1 MNEIQNIVNGQT
13 AATMS
18 SREIAELTGK
28 EISNVHRDIRAM
40 LDDLK
45 KDDSFLNHPQE
56 EKDSRGYTVCF
67 HLNRELTD
75 TLLTGYSAVL
85 RRKVIARWREL
96 EQQAQAFNP
105 ASLSRMDLI
114 KIAMEAESE
123 RLALEDKVQAQQAQI
138 AAAAPAVEFVCK
150 YVRATGLMGFR
161 EVCKLLKANEA
172 RFREFLIVRQ
182 IMYRLGGV
190 LTAYQHHTDAGRF
203 EVRTGVADGT
213 EHAYTSTKFTP
224 KGIDWVAGE
233 WAKYQLHNEQAHGAA
248 LAMN

>member
-1 MNEIQNIVNGQT
+1 MTQLQTIVNGQT
-13 AATMS
+13 ATMT
-18 SREIAELTGK
+18 SREIADIADARHNDVMATINRLFDKGLLRSSRKTRQEATGGRPT
-28 EISNVHRDIRAM
+28 EVYDLVERDVYLVIA
-40 LDDLK
+40 
-45 KDDSFLNHPQE
+45 
-56 EKDSRGYTVCF
+56 
-67 HLNRELTD
+67 
-75 TLLTGYSAVL
+75 GYSDEV
-85 RRKVIARWREL
+85 RARIVDRWQEL
-96 EQQAQAFNP
+96 EAQAHAFNP

-123 RLALEDKVQAQQAQI
+123 RLALADKVQAQQAQI
-138 AAAAPAVEFVCK
+138 AAAAPAVEFVGK

>member
-1 MNEIQNIVNGQT
+1 VNEIQNIVNGQT

-28 EISNVHRDIRAM
+28 ELSNVHRDIRAM

-45 KDDSFLNHPQE
+45 KDDSFLNHPKE

-123 RLALEDKVQAQQAQI
+123 RL
-138 AAAAPAVEFVCK
+138 
-150 YVRATGLMGFR
+150 
-161 EVCKLLKANEA
+161 
-172 RFREFLIVRQ
+172 
-182 IMYRLGGV
+182 GGV